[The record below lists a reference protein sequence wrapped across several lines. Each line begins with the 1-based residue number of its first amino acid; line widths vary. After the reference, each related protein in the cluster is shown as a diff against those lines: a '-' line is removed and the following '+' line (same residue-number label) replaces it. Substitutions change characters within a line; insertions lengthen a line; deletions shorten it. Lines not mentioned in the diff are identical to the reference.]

1 MSLVSL
7 LGMALGVAS
16 LITVLSVMNGFA
28 DELRERI
35 LSVVPH
41 ASISSSQGSLVDWKT
56 LLQQAELLPEVV
68 AAAPFLE
75 AKVLL
80 AGPHQVQGA
89 RLLAVDVDAE
99 PGVSRVAEHIT
110 EGSFQALRRQRW
122 GIVLGSLLA
131 RSLDLG
137 VGDQVEITLPKLNLT
152 PLGNLPRRKRLSVVG
167 IFEVGAQLDATHA
180 LVSLADGQALLAEGD
195 TVHGLRLDYDDLFNA
210 EQLSS
215 RVAAAMPAGLRVTSW
230 RESHRSLFSAVNME
244 KTVIAV
250 LLLAVV
256 AVAAFNI
263 VSTLTMAVTEKRS
276 DIAVLRTMGA
286 SRATIMAIFVCQ
298 GMSLSLLGIF
308 CGASAGI
315 LMALNI
321 ADISQFLEQ
330 LLGVKLFDPQVYFIS
345 RLPARL
351 DPRDLGIIVVLALLL
366 STLATLVP
374 ARRASDIDPAEVL
387 RHG

>member
-110 EGSFQALRRQRW
+110 EGSFQALQRQRW

-131 RSLDLG
+131 RSLGLG
-137 VGDQVEITLPKLNLT
+137 VGDLVEITLPKLNLT

-195 TVHGLRLDYDDLFNA
+195 SVHGLRLDYDDLFSA
-210 EQLSS
+210 EQLSR

-244 KTVIAV
+244 KTVIMV

-298 GMSLSLLGIF
+298 GMALSLLGIF

>member
-110 EGSFQALRRQRW
+110 EGSFQALQRQRW

-131 RSLDLG
+131 RSLGLG
-137 VGDQVEITLPKLNLT
+137 VGDLVEITLPKLNLT

-195 TVHGLRLDYDDLFNA
+195 SVHGLRLDYDDLFSA
-210 EQLSS
+210 EQLSR

-244 KTVIAV
+244 KTVIMV

-298 GMSLSLLGIF
+298 GMALSLLGIF

-330 LLGVKLFDPQVYFIS
+330 LLGVNLFDPQVYFIS

-351 DPRDLGIIVVLALLL
+351 DPRDLGTIVVLALLL
-366 STLATLVP
+366 SMLATLVP

>member
-28 DELRERI
+28 DELHERI
-35 LSVVPH
+35 LSVAPH

-122 GIVLGSLLA
+122 GVVLGSLLA

-152 PLGNLPRRKRLSVVG
+152 PLGNLPRRKRLGVVG

-195 TVHGLRLDYDDLFNA
+195 TVHGLRLAYDDLFDA

-215 RVAAAMPAGLRVTSW
+215 RVAAAMPNGLRVTSW

-244 KTVIAV
+244 KTVITV

-308 CGASAGI
+308 CGVSAGI

-366 STLATLVP
+366 SMLATLVP

>member
-41 ASISSSQGSLVDWKT
+41 ASISSPQGSLVDWKT

-110 EGSFQALRRQRW
+110 EGSFQALQRQRW

-131 RSLDLG
+131 RSLGLG
-137 VGDQVEITLPKLNLT
+137 VGDQLEITLPKLNLT
-152 PLGNLPRRKRLSVVG
+152 PLGNVPRRKRLSVVG
-167 IFEVGAQLDATHA
+167 IFEVGAQLDATQA
-180 LVSLADGQALLAEGD
+180 LVGLADGQALLAEGD
-195 TVHGLRLDYDDLFNA
+195 SVHGLRLDYDDLFKA

-244 KTVIAV
+244 KTVITV

-298 GMSLSLLGIF
+298 GMALSLLGIF

-330 LLGVKLFDPQVYFIS
+330 LLGVNLFDPQVYFIS

-351 DPRDLGIIVVLALLL
+351 DSRDVGTIVVLALLL
-366 STLATLVP
+366 SMLATLVP

>member
-1 MSLVSL
+1 MPNPAYP
-7 LGMALGVAS
+7 GW
-16 LITVLSVMNGFA
+16 
-28 DELRERI
+28 
-35 LSVVPH
+35 P
-41 ASISSSQGSLVDWKT
+41 SIS
-56 LLQQAELLPEVV
+56 
-68 AAAPFLE
+68 
-75 AKVLL
+75 
-80 AGPHQVQGA
+80 
-89 RLLAVDVDAE
+89 RRAV
-99 PGVSRVAEHIT
+99 
-110 EGSFQALRRQRW
+110 FQALRRQRW

-244 KTVIAV
+244 KTVITV

>member
-41 ASISSSQGSLVDWKT
+41 ASISSSQGPLVDWKT

-99 PGVSRVAEHIT
+99 PGVSRVAEHFT

-195 TVHGLRLDYDDLFNA
+195 SVHGLRLDYDDLFNA

-244 KTVIAV
+244 KTVITV

-366 STLATLVP
+366 SMLATLVP

-387 RHG
+387 RHV